1 MVACRCLRSQF
12 QRINDVWENICIG
25 IRNSLRSNSASMKI
39 ASCTLNLLQKPMII
53 NDLELL
59 VAFHRAF
66 LFPHFQ
72 FLQLGDPRTGNKAS
86 FIARHIAVRYF
97 LMIEDLEKKEG
108 NEWMNHE
115 MFISFLATLNILNE
129 EEKIQ
134 QKKKITLFLKFIRQS
149 IEKHFKQWIDRL
161 FFWASG
167 PTNQWAKRLQEK

>member
-1 MVACRCLRSQF
+1 
-12 QRINDVWENICIG
+12 
-25 IRNSLRSNSASMKI
+25 MKI
-39 ASCTLNLLQKPMII
+39 ASCTLNLLQKPVII

-86 FIARHIAVRYF
+86 FIARHIAVCYF
-97 LMIEDLEKKEG
+97 FMIEDLEKMEG
-108 NEWMNHE
+108 DEWMNHE

-134 QKKKITLFLKFIRQS
+134 QKKKGT
-149 IEKHFKQWIDRL
+149 
-161 FFWASG
+161 SG
-167 PTNQWAKRLQEK
+167 TNTEHHQMETH